1 MTDRA
6 ASDAKDGNPKYSI
19 VIPAFNEER
28 YIGDC
33 LQSLARQDF
42 TGDYEVI
49 VADNN
54 STDSTAELA
63 SSLGATV
70 VEAPHIGVCPAR
82 QRGTEEA
89 RGEIIVSADA
99 DTVYDTSWLTHIDET
114 FSKNPECVAVAGP
127 CSFTDGPWWS
137 AIYPKIL
144 FGVVYLVYLLT
155 RYVFYISATNIAFR
169 KDAWSGYNTNMT
181 QGGDEIDLLR
191 KLRSKGRIVFSL
203 SNPSFSSSR
212 RLSRGLFY
220 NLFISFGYYY
230 LITYWINR
238 LAGRCLLKNA
248 PAFRDSAVQRSPVYW
263 LSRITIATAT
273 ILFMAFPGRPIVG
286 LGYGYVVEPLFD
298 AVTRLF

>member
-1 MTDRA
+1 MPDRTA
-6 ASDAKDGNPKYSI
+6 FEPKDASPKYSI

-33 LQSLARQDF
+33 LQSLANQDF
-42 TGDYEVI
+42 TGNYEIV

-54 STDSTAELA
+54 STDNTASVA
-63 SSLGATV
+63 ASLGATV
-70 VEAPHIGVCPAR
+70 VEATHIGVCPAR

-89 RGEIIVSADA
+89 RGEIVISADA
-99 DTVYDTSWLTHIDET
+99 DTIYGSSWLATIDET
-114 FSKNPECVAVAGP
+114 FSKNPDCVAVAGP
-127 CSFTDGPWWS
+127 CRFVDGPWWS

-144 FGVVYLVYLLT
+144 FGTVYLVYLIT
-155 RYVFYISATNIAFR
+155 GYVYYISATNIAFR

-191 KLRSKGRIVFSL
+191 KLRSKGRVIFSL

-230 LITYWINR
+230 LITYWVNR

-248 PAFRDSAVQRSPVYW
+248 PAFRDSLVHRSPYYW
-263 LSRITIATAT
+263 PSRIAIATAT
-273 ILFMAFPGRPIVG
+273 LLFMAFPGRPVLG
-286 LGYGYVVEPLFD
+286 FGYGYVVEPLFD